1 VLFLVLCSGD
11 HKDLAAYSNSTIKQH
26 CLATASYWLLQAFA
40 TLKLSPISMNPK
52 GSSSESLKLSP

>member
-26 CLATASYWLLQAFA
+26 CLATASY
-40 TLKLSPISMNPK
+40 
-52 GSSSESLKLSP
+52 